1 MDGIEELKSLLCIG
15 GSASEEEII
24 KSFDRIAE
32 LLINHAI
39 IRRGERSFRIEEIE
53 FYFYNNQHRDL
64 ITYPRITKPMQWYR
78 NAFFGMEEKKY
89 CYKYPHPAVT
99 TDCVIFGF
107 DGNDIKVL
115 LIERGIEPYKGKW
128 AFPGGFL
135 NMDET
140 AAEGALR
147 ELKEETGLENAYIEQ
162 FNTYSEPD
170 RDPRE
175 RVITIAHYALVR
187 IQEVK
192 GGDDA
197 AKAQWFPID
206 EVPQLAFDHD
216 KILRDA
222 MRKLRER
229 IHFEPIGF
237 ELLPEKFTM
246 KDLQILYESILDVKF
261 DRRNFAKKMMH
272 YELLNQLDETVRPT
286 AKRDALLYSF
296 NKENYELFKKKG
308 FQLEF

>member
-1 MDGIEELKSLLCIG
+1 
-15 GSASEEEII
+15 
-24 KSFDRIAE
+24 
-32 LLINHAI
+32 
-39 IRRGERSFRIEEIE
+39 
-53 FYFYNNQHRDL
+53 
-64 ITYPRITKPMQWYR
+64 
-78 NAFFGMEEKKY
+78 MEENKY

-107 DGNDIKVL
+107 DGSELQVL
-115 LIERGIEPYKGKW
+115 LIERGIEPFKGKW

-140 AAEGALR
+140 AGEGALS

-162 FNTYSEPD
+162 FNTYSDPG

-229 IHFEPIGF
+229 IHFKPIGF

-246 KDLQILYESILDVKF
+246 RDLQILYESILGVKF

>member
-1 MDGIEELKSLLCIG
+1 
-15 GSASEEEII
+15 
-24 KSFDRIAE
+24 
-32 LLINHAI
+32 
-39 IRRGERSFRIEEIE
+39 
-53 FYFYNNQHRDL
+53 
-64 ITYPRITKPMQWYR
+64 
-78 NAFFGMEEKKY
+78 MEDNKY

-107 DGNDIKVL
+107 DGSELQVL
-115 LIERGIEPYKGKW
+115 LIERGIEPFKGKW

-140 AAEGALR
+140 AGEGALR

-162 FNTYSEPD
+162 FNTYSDPG

-246 KDLQILYESILDVKF
+246 RDLQILYESILGVKF

-272 YELLNQLDETVRPT
+272 YELLNQLAETVRPT

>member
-1 MDGIEELKSLLCIG
+1 
-15 GSASEEEII
+15 
-24 KSFDRIAE
+24 
-32 LLINHAI
+32 
-39 IRRGERSFRIEEIE
+39 
-53 FYFYNNQHRDL
+53 
-64 ITYPRITKPMQWYR
+64 
-78 NAFFGMEEKKY
+78 MEEKKY

-107 DGNDIKVL
+107 DGSELQVL
-115 LIERGIEPYKGKW
+115 LIERGIEPFKGKW

-140 AAEGALR
+140 AGEGAMR

-162 FNTYSEPD
+162 FNTYSEPG

-187 IQEVK
+187 IHEVK

-246 KDLQILYESILDVKF
+246 RELQILYESILGVKF
-261 DRRNFAKKMMH
+261 DRRNFAKKMIH

-296 NKENYELFKKKG
+296 NKDNYELFKKKG